1 MLITLQD
8 YAEERYLAEFHR
20 VGSRPPMAE
29 DPELTALAMH
39 LSDYAFRMVAKQH
52 KLAVGPSSSYDIERD
67 GEQTT
72 LTNPATGEAHV
83 VDARLSS
90 CDCIF
95 SQTCLLPC
103 RHVMHVRSKS
113 NYETV
118 IPPMRTFSSRWIVH
132 SPANNIDEGD
142 VIPGGLNR
150 INCPSIRA
158 LPPVD
163 RDTKYS
169 RSKQL
174 TEKINDVIPIQPSST
189 YRLAMTWLQDFHAAL
204 RTGKLEEFTG
214 RDVVDICSGFPSL
227 SQISV
232 PDSVTI
238 LQLSFT
244 DPGVRVE
251 VKTLASASP
260 KAEVAVKAPMPAPA
274 SPIKETTKIEGCSNA
289 PIVFASLPKRKG
301 MSRRAEKK
309 DESKK
314 EMKEAKRIMSCI
326 QEGKKARA
334 VKLCHMELLS
344 GPYTRRTTMP
354 LVNRLDLTPF
364 VISGVLVVRRYSVGQ
379 PQPVITAIPQAERIR
394 QAIQA
399 IEETNNHELLARWDD
414 YGCSTYEQLKLME
427 GVVMA
432 KNNFNLVQLTVDWID
447 KAKFRADCLAEPF
460 KDTQDVLKIDHK
472 NAVEDLNL
480 GRWYVG
486 KHAQFGSEFLDF
498 RENLWLHSGSII
510 GALFMLWETYQDL
523 GVVNPRF
530 LDFETT
536 EQRTRLARS
545 YGVAVPGNKSVISV
559 VNLGHH
565 WGAFFIDVHGKRC
578 FLFDPMQLKSNITT
592 LKNAVRMVIEPVLD
606 MTDQHQFDVIS
617 GCVQQDS
624 PSCGLWC
631 LVVLEL
637 LLFGATPEK
646 WSDYWSD
653 SLYGVVAY
661 LRMRYLHKIIR
672 LRLTST
678 WLLMKGVRESRLGI
692 SRVWY

>member
-1 MLITLQD
+1 
-8 YAEERYLAEFHR
+8 
-20 VGSRPPMAE
+20 
-29 DPELTALAMH
+29 
-39 LSDYAFRMVAKQH
+39 
-52 KLAVGPSSSYDIERD
+52 
-67 GEQTT
+67 
-72 LTNPATGEAHV
+72 
-83 VDARLSS
+83 
-90 CDCIF
+90 
-95 SQTCLLPC
+95 
-103 RHVMHVRSKS
+103 
-113 NYETV
+113 
-118 IPPMRTFSSRWIVH
+118 
-132 SPANNIDEGD
+132 
-142 VIPGGLNR
+142 
-150 INCPSIRA
+150 
-158 LPPVD
+158 
-163 RDTKYS
+163 
-169 RSKQL
+169 
-174 TEKINDVIPIQPSST
+174 
-189 YRLAMTWLQDFHAAL
+189 
-204 RTGKLEEFTG
+204 
-214 RDVVDICSGFPSL
+214 
-227 SQISV
+227 
-232 PDSVTI
+232 
-238 LQLSFT
+238 
-244 DPGVRVE
+244 
-251 VKTLASASP
+251 
-260 KAEVAVKAPMPAPA
+260 
-274 SPIKETTKIEGCSNA
+274 
-289 PIVFASLPKRKG
+289 

-334 VKLCHMELLS
+334 VKLCHMEILS

-364 VISGVLVVRRYSVGQ
+364 VISGVLVVRRYNVGQ

-414 YGCSTYEQLKLME
+414 YGCATYEQLKLME

-447 KAKFRADCLAEPF
+447 KAKFRADCLVEPF

-510 GALFMLWETYQDL
+510 GVLFMLRETYQDV

-536 EQRTRLARS
+536 EQRTRLASS

-606 MTDQHQFDVIS
+606 ITDQPQFDVIS

-624 PSCGLWC
+624 SSCGLWC

-646 WSDYWSD
+646 WSDYWND

-672 LRLTST
+672 LQTHFNVAIDE
-678 WLLMKGVRESRLGI
+678 GDEGE
-692 SRVWY
+692 